1 MNKTIISPENM
12 ARIIR
17 MLGGGV
23 GVYFDDLKVLQEA
36 IDKKGTIPKDFF
48 FNNGGCYETWGYE
61 WRPKDELKAIRQEV
75 IQAITKKLTEQTTKP
90 YKEKMEASHYARYLH
105 ALAILNVNKD
115 HFPVAKHDHILNAFV
130 ELWKIDDGS
139 DEMWKAIDCSSRY
152 ISEAIKGFQGLYTRE
167 VVIPD
172 EEESGN

>member
-12 ARIIR
+12 DRIIR

-23 GVYFDDLKVLQEA
+23 GVYFDDLKVLQMG
-36 IDKKGTIPKDFF
+36 IDKKGTLPKDFF

-61 WRPKDELKAIRQEV
+61 WRPKDELKLIRQEV
-75 IQAITKKLTEQTTKP
+75 IQAITEKLNEQTKKP
-90 YKEKMEASHYARYLH
+90 YREKMEASHYARYLH
-105 ALAILNVNKD
+105 ALAILKVSKD
-115 HFPVAKHDHILNAFV
+115 HFSVAKHDHILNAFV

-139 DEMWKAIDCSSRY
+139 DEMWVAIERSSRY
-152 ISEAIKGFQGLYTRE
+152 ISEAIKGIQGLYMRDP
-167 VVIPD
+167 VIPD